1 MQRIGLRPAL
11 PMILEAY
18 PHRQAEEIGEV
29 LLEPLVA
36 SDFVG
41 EGWITRPSRM
51 HRNLSS
57 RPAPLELM
65 GMAYRPDHDGGSF
78 STCQ

>member
-36 SDFVG
+36 GDFAAKVG
-41 EGWITRPSRM
+41 SPG
-51 HRNLSS
+51 
-57 RPAPLELM
+57 PA
-65 GMAYRPDHDGGSF
+65 GCIGI
-78 STCQ
+78 